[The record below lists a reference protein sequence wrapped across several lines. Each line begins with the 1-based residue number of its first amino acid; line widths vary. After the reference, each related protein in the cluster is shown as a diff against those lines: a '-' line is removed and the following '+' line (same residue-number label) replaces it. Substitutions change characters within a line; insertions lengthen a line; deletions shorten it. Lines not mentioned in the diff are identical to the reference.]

1 MIFWNV
7 FDEREGGI
15 DVRSEETIG
24 NVRHGGHESIW
35 DAMME
40 TRSMVGGEMIFW
52 NVFGEREGGI
62 DVGCEEMIANVR
74 CAGHESIWDAMMET
88 RSSVGGEMIFWRG
101 KERSMSDGEER

>member
-1 MIFWNV
+1 
-7 FDEREGGI
+7 
-15 DVRSEETIG
+15 
-24 NVRHGGHESIW
+24 
-35 DAMME
+35 
-40 TRSMVGGEMIFW
+40 MIFW

-101 KERSMSDGEER
+101 KERSMSDGEKR